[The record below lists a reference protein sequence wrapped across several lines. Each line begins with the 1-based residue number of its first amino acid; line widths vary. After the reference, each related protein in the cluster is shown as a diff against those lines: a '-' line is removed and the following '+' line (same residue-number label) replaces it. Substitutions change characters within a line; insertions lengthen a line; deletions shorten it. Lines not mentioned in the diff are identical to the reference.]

1 MSVESFITKHLPG
14 CPQGNPG
21 ELRAAADCWTNVAGS
36 LRTTTDDAKGRIAT
50 LTASW
55 QGSGKT
61 AFEQEWGKLADAV
74 NQGCDE
80 MASVAQHL
88 RKAAD
93 DLEAAQ
99 YAYQLAIS
107 AAAVTAVVGIGLTLV
122 TFGASDAV
130 AGEEVATEVGVA
142 VDAAAEATSLAAR
155 LFSLACDIAVQLGR
169 AFQVFGFVDLGADAA
184 VGAIVSPDHNPLDH
198 IDYTAV
204 TALALGSLAPELR
217 VGGPLAKIIF
227 GGVAAG
233 GVDAASQELTTGHID
248 PGEVLFNAGLG
259 SLAAGAIVGAGRLR
273 LIEEP
278 APGERSMTRE
288 EWQADQ
294 TRRRAEQSVAGVDQ
308 PLENPSP
315 NAAPTGHGH
324 GRHGYQTTEADQ
336 ETRVRTG
343 VAPDGEPAPAERA
356 SRFRSPEAEAEAL
369 GRARTKLEAKLQSS
383 AVTSYTDPVT
393 GHQVYV
399 NPANGR
405 PVRHPVQVTT
415 NDPRGFGESAWMPR
429 RISGPNGAYVLDPAG
444 NRIPYQEV
452 VPQMNARVVYEYV
465 RSANEWRPITYFPEP

>member
-1 MSVESFITKHLPG
+1 
-14 CPQGNPG
+14 
-21 ELRAAADCWTNVAGS
+21 
-36 LRTTTDDAKGRIAT
+36 
-50 LTASW
+50 
-55 QGSGKT
+55 
-61 AFEQEWGKLADAV
+61 
-74 NQGCDE
+74 
-80 MASVAQHL
+80 
-88 RKAAD
+88 
-93 DLEAAQ
+93 
-99 YAYQLAIS
+99 
-107 AAAVTAVVGIGLTLV
+107 
-122 TFGASDAV
+122 
-130 AGEEVATEVGVA
+130 
-142 VDAAAEATSLAAR
+142 
-155 LFSLACDIAVQLGR
+155 
-169 AFQVFGFVDLGADAA
+169 
-184 VGAIVSPDHNPLDH
+184 
-198 IDYTAV
+198 
-204 TALALGSLAPELR
+204 
-217 VGGPLAKIIF
+217 
-227 GGVAAG
+227 
-233 GVDAASQELTTGHID
+233 
-248 PGEVLFNAGLG
+248 
-259 SLAAGAIVGAGRLR
+259 
-273 LIEEP
+273 
-278 APGERSMTRE
+278 MTRE